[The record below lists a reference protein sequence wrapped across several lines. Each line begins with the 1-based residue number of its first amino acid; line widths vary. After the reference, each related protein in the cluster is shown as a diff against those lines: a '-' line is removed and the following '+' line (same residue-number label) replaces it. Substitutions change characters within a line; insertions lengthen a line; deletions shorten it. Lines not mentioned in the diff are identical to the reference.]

1 MLTGDIPFRVLGLV
15 LRFFLAPYVGTRGGG
30 SLNRASSE
38 VDSARVV
45 DRARV
50 LASAFDTL
58 QPSSVERD
66 GALVGDRAGGIG
78 ASDTLGVS
86 NIKTSS
92 FEGDGALVGNRAG
105 GTPSLADTFDA
116 LLEVR
121 SKLWSRLKKKGD
133 SSFAEDMVLDVEQP
147 VIKGLRIN

>member
-1 MLTGDIPFRVLGLV
+1 M
-15 LRFFLAPYVGTRGGG
+15 
-30 SLNRASSE
+30 
-38 VDSARVV
+38 V